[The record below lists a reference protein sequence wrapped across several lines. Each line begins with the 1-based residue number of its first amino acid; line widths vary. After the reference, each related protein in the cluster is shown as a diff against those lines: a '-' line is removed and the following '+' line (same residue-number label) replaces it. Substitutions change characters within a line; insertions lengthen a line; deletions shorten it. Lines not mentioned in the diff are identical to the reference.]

1 LKTSRASLF
10 VLLSCSTIFSTR
22 SDARNKYWVFF
33 KDKPNAEVFYHFS
46 NGVAA
51 EGADA
56 GGTYQSETVQDYLI
70 NDGILSKRAMDR
82 RSKVLPLNSIV
93 SASDFPVYGPYLDSL
108 SSVGLTVDGT
118 SRWFN
123 AAVVVAD
130 SEQIVRAERFPFV
143 VSWRRV
149 LSSIFHGSELTATG
163 FSSRMPMRVRS
174 QPGDSSFYGPSYSEF
189 ELSGIP
195 KVHSLG
201 VNGSGVLIGML
212 DAGFRYET
220 HDALKNIK
228 IVGEHDFIQNDSIT
242 ANQQGDTPDQD
253 SHGTMTLSLLGAYS
267 PGNLV
272 GVSYGSEF
280 MLAKTELIYPDPGDV
295 DYKSEEDNWVEGIE
309 WMEARGVDVVSSSL
323 GYNIFVDSSGDTDY
337 AESYFWSRGD
347 FNGKTALASR
357 AATRAAELGVVVVDA
372 MGNEYNG
379 DGTVGTMDVPADADS
394 IISSGAVGLDSLL
407 ADFSSTGPTNDGRI
421 KPDLV
426 ADGVNNF
433 VADVPG
439 PDTYTTIYSG
449 TSFSTPITAGVAGLI
464 LSVRPDLTPMQVI
477 DLLKSTAV
485 KVNDRNLSVSIS
497 GYPNN
502 FYGWGIVNAWNAI
515 QALAGQFTFWHEDS
529 VTYLAIR
536 AFSTPGI
543 DVGLSS
549 AYYSISNGGYVKVPV
564 SPGDTVGQ
572 YVFGISSPITIKDQ
586 VSFYFDLV
594 DSSSRHLTWLYHD
607 AQSPLTVSG
616 ATLYPGLTSASF
628 VLFTN
633 YPNPFNSQTHVGVVL
648 KNDSHVSVDIF
659 DIIGREIKTVFDGE
673 LASGYKDFTWDGRG
687 NGGQDVSSGV
697 YLVRVDVGGSIK
709 VVKALYLK

>member
-1 LKTSRASLF
+1 VRFLVAFLIC
-10 VLLSCSTIFSTR
+10 VALSSTIFSPQ
-22 SDARNKYWVFF
+22 SFAQNKYWVFF
-33 KDKPNAEVFYHFS
+33 KDKPNARVLWSISKSSS
-46 NGVAA
+46 NRVSDVAA
-51 EGADA
+51 G
-56 GGTYQSETVQDYLI
+56 QHVETAKNFLVD
-70 NDGILSKRAMDR
+70 NGILTQRAINR
-82 RSKVLPLNSIV
+82 RLKTLLRSSII
-93 SASDFPVYGPYLDSL
+93 SISDFPVYVPYLDSL
-108 SSVGLTVDGT
+108 RSVGLTVDGT

-130 SEQIVRAERFPFV
+130 SAQLVEAERFPFV
-143 VSWRRV
+143 IGLKRV
-149 LSSIFHGSELTATG
+149 LSSISRGDEIRPMLELP
-163 FSSRMPMRVRS
+163 RMPMGVS
-174 QPGDSSFYGPSYSEF
+174 PQPGDSSFYGPSYEEF

-195 KVHSLG
+195 KVHSLD
-201 VNGSGVLIGML
+201 VNGSGVLMGML

-267 PGNLV
+267 PENLV
-272 GVSYGSEF
+272 GVTYGSEF

-309 WMEARGVDVVSSSL
+309 WMEGRGVDVVSSSL
-323 GYNIFVDSSGDTDY
+323 GYNIFVDSSGDTNY

-357 AATRAAELGVVVVDA
+357 AATRAAELGVVVVNA

-379 DGTVGTMDVPADADS
+379 NGTVGTMDVPADADS
-394 IISSGAVGLDSLL
+394 IISVGAVGLDSLI

-426 ADGVNNF
+426 ADGVNNY

-439 PDTYTTIYSG
+439 PDTYTIIYSG
-449 TSFSTPITAGVAGLI
+449 TSFSTPITAGVAGLV
-464 LSVRPDLTPMQVI
+464 LSIRPDLTPMQVI

-485 KVNDRNLSVSIS
+485 KVNDPNLSVNIS

-515 QALAGQFTFWHEDS
+515 QCLASQFTFWHEDS

-543 DVGLSS
+543 DIGLSA
-549 AYYSISNGGYVKVPV
+549 AYYSINNSSYTKVPV
-564 SPGDTVGQ
+564 FAGDTAGK
-572 YVFGISSPITIKDQ
+572 YIFEISSPISVKDQ

-594 DSSSRHLTWLYHD
+594 DSSSNHVAWLYHN

-616 ATLYPGLTSASF
+616 ATLYPGLISENF

-633 YPNPFNSQTHVGVVL
+633 YPNPFNSQTHIGVIL

-659 DIIGREIKTVFDGE
+659 DIIGRKIKAVFNGE
-673 LASGYKDFTWDGRG
+673 KASGYQEFTWDARADGDH
-687 NGGQDVSSGV
+687 DVSSGV